1 MNALEFLRPYGRAA
15 TRARTSK
22 NRNFPA
28 KYAQGTDLLPDEPSS
43 QTLVIISRL
52 FGIRVRL
59 RVMLSTSRVLQ
70 KAIRW
75 SLETLTMA

>member
-1 MNALEFLRPYGRAA
+1 MNALEFLRPYGRTA

-22 NRNFPA
+22 NRQ
-28 KYAQGTDLLPDEPSS
+28 YAQGTDRVTQEPSS
-43 QTLVIISRL
+43 QTLVNITRL

-70 KAIRW
+70 KAIQW
-75 SLETLTMA
+75 SLETLIMD